1 LIVHINKENKMD
13 QMPSNTPVLESKPGP
28 AGWLQVWMKAFTKP
42 SEQTFIELTAGPEAV
57 AKTAYIWIFIAGT
70 VSGVIQA
77 IMRGIYSAMGISPQI
92 PIPGLEQYI
101 PQTASGDPGAIVG
114 TIVGGLCAAP
124 FAGLISVLF
133 FAIGVAITQWIAKLF
148 GGTGSYEKLAYAVAA
163 ISFPYSIITAVLS
176 LLGAIPFVGYCTG
189 LISLGLVFYVL
200 YLQITA
206 VKAVNRFG
214 WGAAAGSVLIPGFV
228 VLFFCGCVV
237 IGGLMLL
244 GPMIGEV
251 FSGIN
256 QGLVP

>member
-1 LIVHINKENKMD
+1 ME
-13 QMPSNTPVLESKPGP
+13 QMPSNTPVMESKPGP
-28 AGWLQVWMKAFTKP
+28 AGWLQVWIKALTKP
-42 SEQTFIELTAGPEAV
+42 SEQTFIELTDGPEAV
-57 AKTAYIWIFIAGT
+57 AKTAYIWVFIAGT
-70 VSGVIQA
+70 VSGIFQA
-77 IMRGIYSAMGISPQI
+77 ILQAIYTAMGTTPQL
-92 PIPGLEQYI
+92 PIPGLEEFTGQAVSSD
-101 PQTASGDPGAIVG
+101 PSTAVITLVG
-114 TIVGGLCAAP
+114 SLCAAP
-124 FAGLISVLF
+124 VAGLVSVLF

-148 GGTGSYEKLAYAVAA
+148 GGTGTYEKLAYAIAA
-163 ISFPYSIITAVLS
+163 ISVPYTLIISVMS
-176 LLGAIPFVGYCTG
+176 LLGAIPFVGLCTG
-189 LISLGLVFYVL
+189 LLSFILGLYVL

-228 VLFFCGCVV
+228 ILLFCGCIV